1 MNKELFTSQKQDWE
15 TPQWLFDKLD
25 KHFLFTWDVCATD
38 KNTKTNFYITEEI
51 NALKQDW
58 VNDVISGFDNPKI
71 WCNPPY
77 NNITQWIKKCYEE
90 SLKGCT
96 VVMLIPARTD
106 TKVWHEYI
114 SKGRV
119 TLLKG
124 RLKFSNSKHSA
135 PFPSCIVIFGKE
147 YDAGIRNQANDFL
160 FNEE

>member
-1 MNKELFTSQKQDWE
+1 MNKELFTSEKQDWE

-25 KHFLFTWDVCATD
+25 KHFKFSLDVCAT
-38 KNTKTNFYITEEI
+38 KYNHKCKTYIDPQMADGLI
-51 NALKQDW
+51 CPWDSIDFGIHIKH
-58 VNDVISGFDNPKI
+58 IF
-71 WCNPPY
+71 CNPPY
-77 NNITQWIKKCYEE
+77 NQLSQWIKKCYEE

-106 TKVWHEYI
+106 TKVWHEYV

-135 PFPSCIVIFGKE
+135 PFPSCIVVFGKE
-147 YDAGIRNQANDFL
+147 YDAGVRNQKNDFL
-160 FNEE
+160 FNE